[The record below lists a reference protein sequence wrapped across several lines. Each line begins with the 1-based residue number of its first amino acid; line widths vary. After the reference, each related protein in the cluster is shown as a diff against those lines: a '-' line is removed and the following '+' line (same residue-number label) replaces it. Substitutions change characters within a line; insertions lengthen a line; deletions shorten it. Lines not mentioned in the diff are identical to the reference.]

1 MIDKLKLY
9 GIQLKKLGLTTFE
22 GGFTTFGIYLRPQK
36 IDVNFGGGR
45 YFRGGALLSGG
56 RYYRNFTVTFWISIF
71 RELRTLDP
79 RKHSTNRLIFVL
91 QGGT

>member
-22 GGFTTFGIYLRPQK
+22 GGVATFGIYLRPQK
-36 IDVNFGGGR
+36 NLRLFRGGGR
-45 YFRGGALLSGG
+45 GALLSGG
-56 RYYRNFTVTFWISIF
+56 HYYRNFTVTFWISIF
-71 RELRTLDP
+71 RELKTLGLW
-79 RKHSTNRLIFVL
+79 RHSTNRLIFVL